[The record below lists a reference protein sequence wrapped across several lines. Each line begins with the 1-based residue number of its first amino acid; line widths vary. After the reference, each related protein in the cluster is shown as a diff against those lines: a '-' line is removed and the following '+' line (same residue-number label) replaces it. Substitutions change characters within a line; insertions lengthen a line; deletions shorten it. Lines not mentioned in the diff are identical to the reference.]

1 MNETKEKQKLAPEEE
16 MDVSEE
22 LDGAA
27 AVPLMA
33 EKALSAAEGGEMPLP
48 TDGQQAARG
57 EHDGLAALRRELA
70 LRSAIRA
77 IRERENAQKMEAA
90 LAEKQA
96 FVERDLQAFMEK
108 HPEVDLLKLEENP
121 VFLRFCGSRY
131 GVESLAALYEDYRE
145 IVEGAEKAARAAV
158 QSRSRRSTGSGGGGS
173 GDILTAMQRAR
184 LEAWNRAN
192 PDMKMSAREFLK
204 G

>member
-33 EKALSAAEGGEMPLP
+33 EKALPAAEGGEMPLP

-90 LAEKQA
+90 LTEKQA
-96 FVERDLQAFMEK
+96 FV
-108 HPEVDLLKLEENP
+108 
-121 VFLRFCGSRY
+121 
-131 GVESLAALYEDYRE
+131 
-145 IVEGAEKAARAAV
+145 
-158 QSRSRRSTGSGGGGS
+158 
-173 GDILTAMQRAR
+173 
-184 LEAWNRAN
+184 
-192 PDMKMSAREFLK
+192 
-204 G
+204 

>member
-1 MNETKEKQKLAPEEE
+1 MNENKEKQKLA
-16 MDVSEE
+16 SEE
-22 LDGAA
+22 DVDALADREDAA
-27 AVPLMA
+27 TALLMA
-33 EKALSAAEGGEMPLP
+33 EETLPAAEGGEPLLP
-48 TDGQQAARG
+48 ADGQQAARE

-77 IRERENAQKMEAA
+77 IRERENAQVMEAA

-96 FVERDLQAFMEK
+96 FVERDLQEFMEK

-121 VFLRFCGSRY
+121 SFRRFCGSRY

-145 IVEGAEKAARAAV
+145 IVGDAEKAARAAV
-158 QSRSRRSTGSGGGGS
+158 QNRSRRSTGSGGAGS